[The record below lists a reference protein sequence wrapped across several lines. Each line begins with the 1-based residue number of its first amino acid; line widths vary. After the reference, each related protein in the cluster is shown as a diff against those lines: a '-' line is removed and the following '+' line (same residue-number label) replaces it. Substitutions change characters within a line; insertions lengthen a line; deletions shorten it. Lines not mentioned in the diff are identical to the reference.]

1 MKSISNSLKKG
12 VLALFF
18 VTLAGGTTSILG
30 QSHDNDEHHDH
41 EFKRFRVAV
50 NLAHAYMPKAATGL
64 DGGALIIPV
73 WGLDFQFWFNEKW
86 GLALKNDIE
95 IAQYVLTENDDSGEI
110 QLRENPLIISLPLY
124 YSPWEGG
131 LTFFTGPGIEL
142 EEDHNFWVYRFGLG
156 YEFELPGHWDFAPEF
171 VYDLKNGSINSFT
184 IAIGVGKRF

>member
-1 MKSISNSLKKG
+1 
-12 VLALFF
+12 
-18 VTLAGGTTSILG
+18 
-30 QSHDNDEHHDH
+30 
-41 EFKRFRVAV
+41 
-50 NLAHAYMPKAATGL
+50 MPKAATDL
-64 DGGALIIPV
+64 DGGALIIPI
-73 WGLDFQFWFNEKW
+73 WGLDFQFWFNKKL

-95 IAQYVLTENDDSGEI
+95 IAQYVLTESDDSGEA

-171 VYDLKNGSINSFT
+171 VYDLKNGNINSFT